1 MDIDYTGESP
11 LPGIIGNFFIVLAF
25 AAALFS
31 AFSYYQSVR
40 NESDFG
46 WKRLG
51 RIGFWIQSLSI
62 LGAIASLFYILT
74 NHLYEYQYAWEHLNN
89 EMPMKYIL
97 SCFWEGQE
105 GSFLLWIF
113 WHIILGN
120 ILIFTTRNWESGV
133 MGVFALVQVFLISML
148 LGIFFGDYQL
158 GSNPFLL
165 LREAPSNVGLPWTQ
179 NADYLQMP
187 QFQDGRG
194 LNPLLQNYWMTIHP
208 PTLFLGFA
216 STLVP
221 FAYAI
226 AGLWRNDFRGW
237 IAPAIPWAF
246 FSVMILG
253 TGILMG
259 GAWAYEALSFGGFWA
274 WDPVENA
281 SLVPW
286 LTLVGAAHLLVIN
299 KRKPTSL
306 FTTFLLVFVT
316 FVLILYS
323 TFLTRSGV
331 LGDTSVHSFV
341 DSGILPQLLVYLL
354 FFVALSVGI
363 LIRKKKERTLYAV
376 ISTVLFVLAVV
387 LHITADVSI
396 LYFVNAFLLVSFIW
410 VIRAYRKYFPPAA
423 EEENLWSREFW
434 VFLGSLV
441 LFIASLQIIGMTSF
455 PVINKMIEPFSGV
468 FQSLYESSDWG
479 IFAKLAE
486 AKLAPPSDPIPEY
499 NKWQI
504 PFAVIIMLLIASGQF
519 FKYKKTNISKFGKDI
534 LGSLILAVLIFALL
548 FFGTPFGSSPFQYQ
562 ALLFSGIFAFTANLD
577 YMIRIVK
584 GKLDHIG
591 SSVSH
596 IGFALLLIG
605 ALVSTS
611 QSEKISQNRF
621 GDIRDLSEDL
631 KNQEDMILLQG
642 DTMQMGNY
650 FVNYKRR
657 FVDDNV
663 LKFEIEYFNKA
674 PKNYKEG
681 DVVYHRNFVFQALQ
695 DHEASNNFLKD
706 MKENW
711 TRVPMPN
718 ERQSEEV
725 QLWKSG
731 VPGEYQYSLHPRVQ
745 LSEKFENTPEPD
757 TRHYLDRDLY
767 THIKWGRTEEL
778 ETDAEGYLGADKF
791 TVAPGDT
798 IEISGGYIFVDS
810 LKRVTDF
817 AKHRIYEDDLA
828 AKAVLRI
835 RKSARDKGQDRIV
848 EPLYILRDT
857 LQVPDIVT
865 VDDLGY
871 KFKLDKLH
879 PESGEMDIIVWEHK
893 KNVREFIV
901 MQAIVFP
908 YINILWI
915 GCIIM
920 VIGTILAIR
929 HRIKLARKK
938 SGSKR

>member
-1 MDIDYTGESP
+1 MDIVYQGENP

-31 AFSYYQSVR
+31 ATSYFFSVR

-51 RIGFWIQSLSI
+51 RFGFWLQSISI
-62 LGAIASLFYILT
+62 FGAIASLFYILT
-74 NHLYEYQYAWEHLNN
+74 NHLYEYQYAFEHLNN

-113 WHIILGN
+113 WHIVLGN
-120 ILIFTTRNWESGV
+120 ILIFTTRKWEAPV
-133 MGVFALVQVFLISML
+133 LAVFALVQVFLISMM
-148 LGIFFGDYQL
+148 LGVFIGDYQL

-165 LREAPSNVGLPWTQ
+165 LREAPSNFGLPWTQ
-179 NADYLQMP
+179 NPDYLSMP
-187 QFQDGRG
+187 QFQNGQG

-221 FAYAI
+221 FAYGI
-226 AGLWRNDFRGW
+226 AGLWKNDFQGW
-237 IAPAIPWAF
+237 IRPAVPWAF
-246 FSVMILG
+246 FGVMILG

-286 LTLVGAAHLLVIN
+286 ITLVGAAHLLVIN

-306 FTTFLLVFVT
+306 FTTLLLVFIT
-316 FVLILYS
+316 FIFILYS

-354 FFVALSVGI
+354 FFVALSTGI
-363 LIRKKKERTLYAV
+363 LIRNFKERTLYSLISLALAV
-376 ISTVLFVLAVV
+376 IAVV
-387 LHITADVSI
+387 LHLTAEVSI
-396 LYFVNAFLLVSFIW
+396 MYFVNAFLLLTFIW
-410 VIRAYRKYFPPAA
+410 AIRAYKKYFPSAA

-455 PVINKMIEPFSGV
+455 PVINKMIAPFSGV
-468 FQSLYESSDWG
+468 FQTLYDSTNWE

-504 PFAVIIMLLIASGQF
+504 PFAVIVTLLIASGQF
-519 FKYKKTNISKFGKDI
+519 FKYKKTDIAKFGKNI
-534 LGSLILAVLIFALL
+534 LGSLILATAIFMLL
-548 FFGTPFGSSPFQYQ
+548 FFGTPFGKSPFQYQ
-562 ALLFSGIFAFTANLD
+562 ALLFTGIFAFTANLD
-577 YMIRIVK
+577 YMIRIAK

-591 SSVSH
+591 SSMSH
-596 IGFALLLIG
+596 IGFALILIG

-631 KNQEDMILLQG
+631 KNQEDMILLEG

-657 FVDDNV
+657 FVDDNK
-663 LKFEIEYFNKA
+663 LKFEIEYFDKN
-674 PKNYKEG
+674 PKHYKEG
-681 DVVYHRNFVFQALQ
+681 DVVYHRNYVFQALE
-695 DHEASNNFLKD
+695 DHQATNNFLAD

-711 TRVPMPN
+711 MRVPMPN

-725 QLWKSG
+725 ELWKSG
-731 VPGEYQYSLHPRVQ
+731 TPGEYLYSLYPMVQ
-745 LSEKFENTPEPD
+745 LSEEFENTPEPD

-778 ETDAEGYLGADKF
+778 KTDEDGYLEPDKF
-791 TVAPGDT
+791 TVSPGDT
-798 IEISGGYIFVDS
+798 IEISGGYVFVDS
-810 LKRVTDF
+810 LTKVTDH
-817 AKHRIYEDDLA
+817 AKHRIFEDDLA

-835 RKSARDKGQDRIV
+835 RKSAKDRGQDRIV

-857 LQVPDIVT
+857 MPIPDIQE

-871 KFKLDKLH
+871 KFKLDKLY
-879 PESGEMDIIVWEHK
+879 PKTGEMDIVVWEHK

-920 VIGTILAIR
+920 IIGTILAIR
-929 HRIKLARKK
+929 HRIKLSRKK
-938 SGSKR
+938 RRK